1 MSHIRVR
8 LERSGGFGGLLPP
21 PRTLDS
27 ADLTPEAGEELAEL
41 VEAAARAQPASA
53 EPERRVPDAMQ
64 YELAILREGR
74 ALHLSFDDATMPPEV
89 RPLIARIEKEGRP
102 E

>member
-1 MSHIRVR
+1 MSHIRVK
-8 LERSGGFGGLLPP
+8 LERSGGFAGLLPP

-27 ADLTPEAGEELAEL
+27 ADLTPEAGQELAEL

-53 EPERRVPDAMQ
+53 ERKVPDATQ
-64 YELAILREGR
+64 YELTILRGGQ
-74 ALHLSFDDATMPPEV
+74 ALQLSFDDATMPPEV